1 MWKIIKEDEKSHQVH
16 AIRIDKIK
24 CGTGFQPRFEI
35 RDEDIES
42 LAESIKEVGVLQPVL
57 VRPKGGYYEL
67 IAGER
72 RLRASI
78 KAGLSEIPAVVKE
91 MSDIEAAEIALIENL
106 QRRNL
111 HFFEEANGFARLI
124 AEFNLT
130 QNDVAKRMGISQS
143 AVANKLR
150 LLRLPPDIREE
161 IYRLKLSERHARA
174 LLELPDRE
182 KQLRLLKLAEE
193 KEPTVSEWEKM
204 IKREKD
210 QNISREIKLSRKKN
224 IKPLIK
230 DLRLFLNS
238 LERGVE
244 TLRAAGLDVELHHQ
258 RHGSSLKIIIEVV
271 ENV

>member
-1 MWKIIKEDEKSHQVH
+1 MWKIIKDNVKNQQVNT
-16 AIRIDKIK
+16 IRIDKIK
-24 CGTGFQPRFEI
+24 YGTGFQPRFEI
-35 RDEDIES
+35 REEDIES
-42 LAESIKEVGVLQPVL
+42 LVESIKEVGVLQPVL
-57 VRPKGGYYEL
+57 VRPRGGYYEL

-78 KAGLSEIPAVVKE
+78 KAGLSEIPAVVRE
-91 MSDIEAAEIALIENL
+91 MSDVEAAEIALIENL

-111 HFFEEANGFARLI
+111 HFFEEADGYARLI

-130 QNDVAKRMGISQS
+130 QNEVARRMGISQS

-150 LLRLPPDIREE
+150 LLRLPPDIRDE

-174 LLELPDRE
+174 LLELPDKE

-210 QNISREIKLSRKKN
+210 QNISREIKSSRKKN

-244 TLRAAGLDVELHHQ
+244 TLRAAGLDVEMYHQ
-258 RHGSSLKIIIEVV
+258 RQGDSIKIIIEVV
-271 ENV
+271 GNE